1 MEHTEQFVH
10 HISKELVN
18 LMPIAQFDGE
28 TIIVDHPEQV
38 EKAVKYLNDTFYFQD
53 NSSGRGEDY
62 EITTHDFD
70 SMEDFI
76 DSFCNYIKTGKR

>member
-1 MEHTEQFVH
+1 MEHTKQFVH

-38 EKAVKYLNDTFYFQD
+38 EKAVKYLR
-53 NSSGRGEDY
+53 S
-62 EITTHDFD
+62 
-70 SMEDFI
+70 
-76 DSFCNYIKTGKR
+76 